1 MGRNHFP
8 CLNRICQLSVLAIL
22 FAWAATYSTPAHAQ
36 TYEVI
41 HNFGNGTDGAVP
53 NGAIYTDSAG
63 NIYGATSGGGT
74 SGAGVIYQIDQ
85 NGKETILHSFDPSH
99 SIFPT
104 PGLSFFNGTWLFGV
118 TQSGGGSQQGSIFA
132 QQLSPP
138 AFKVVHSFGGPDG
151 SDPVGTLVLALDG
164 STAYRVT
171 SSGGAYNQ
179 GEVYKIDKSGDVTV
193 IYSFTGGLDGAT
205 PAAGLWLDSQANLYG
220 VTAGGGP
227 QDRGVFFRIAPT
239 GEETV
244 LHNFEAI
251 TGTLPYSTPVADGMG
266 NVYGTTKTGGGQNGA
281 GVIYRLNLATT
292 NYTVVHTFSSRQT
305 SLGETPIGNLVK
317 DGSGHVYGVT
327 FSGGSSSCECG
338 LVYQMMAAGS
348 YAVLHTFGGNDGAN
362 PNWLYRDP
370 TTGVLYGTTV
380 SGGTYGQ
387 GVLFRITP

>member
-1 MGRNHFP
+1 
-8 CLNRICQLSVLAIL
+8 
-22 FAWAATYSTPAHAQ
+22 
-36 TYEVI
+36 
-41 HNFGNGTDGAVP
+41 
-53 NGAIYTDSAG
+53 
-63 NIYGATSGGGT
+63 
-74 SGAGVIYQIDQ
+74 
-85 NGKETILHSFDPSH
+85 
-99 SIFPT
+99 
-104 PGLSFFNGTWLFGV
+104 
-118 TQSGGGSQQGSIFA
+118 
-132 QQLSPP
+132 
-138 AFKVVHSFGGPDG
+138 
-151 SDPVGTLVLALDG
+151 
-164 STAYRVT
+164 
-171 SSGGAYNQ
+171 
-179 GEVYKIDKSGDVTV
+179 
-193 IYSFTGGLDGAT
+193 
-205 PAAGLWLDSQANLYG
+205 
-220 VTAGGGP
+220 
-227 QDRGVFFRIAPT
+227 VFFRIAPT

-266 NVYGTTKTGGGQNGA
+266 NVYGTTRTGGGQNGA